1 MDEAIHINKSAER
14 RIVEPTPQI
23 IQPRL
28 FVVDIA
34 TIPEGIDLAQRVCHD
49 ARAADRTTPSIIH
62 IVYHRRAS
70 AVKNGH
76 NIALQILDIA
86 VRYVVVHNYSRLV
99 LSIVEEVQFVA
110 ALSHVMNVLAMQGVV
125 GRTRE

>member
-1 MDEAIHINKSAER
+1 MGLLNPGGPIAQFKRNRCSISP
-14 RIVEPTPQI
+14 VEVI
-23 IQPRL
+23 LLSGVR
-28 FVVDIA
+28 
-34 TIPEGIDLAQRVCHD
+34 
-49 ARAADRTTPSIIH
+49 
-62 IVYHRRAS
+62 
-70 AVKNGH
+70 

>member
-1 MDEAIHINKSAER
+1 MYKR
-14 RIVEPTPQI
+14 Q
-23 IQPRL
+23 
-28 FVVDIA
+28 
-34 TIPEGIDLAQRVCHD
+34 
-49 ARAADRTTPSIIH
+49 
-62 IVYHRRAS
+62 VYHRRAS

>member
-1 MDEAIHINKSAER
+1 MQSFATVAFTLGIHE
-14 RIVEPTPQI
+14 
-23 IQPRL
+23 
-28 FVVDIA
+28 
-34 TIPEGIDLAQRVCHD
+34 
-49 ARAADRTTPSIIH
+49 
-62 IVYHRRAS
+62 
-70 AVKNGH
+70 
-76 NIALQILDIA
+76 ILDIA

>member
-1 MDEAIHINKSAER
+1 MYYIS
-14 RIVEPTPQI
+14 T
-23 IQPRL
+23 
-28 FVVDIA
+28 
-34 TIPEGIDLAQRVCHD
+34 
-49 ARAADRTTPSIIH
+49 
-62 IVYHRRAS
+62 
-70 AVKNGH
+70 GH